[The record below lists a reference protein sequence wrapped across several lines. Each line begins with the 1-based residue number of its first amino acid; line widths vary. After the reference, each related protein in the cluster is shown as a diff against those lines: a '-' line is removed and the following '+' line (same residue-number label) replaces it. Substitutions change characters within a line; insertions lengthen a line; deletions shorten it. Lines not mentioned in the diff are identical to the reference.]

1 MPAVT
6 TIALGLFAIFIA
18 AYTTFSI
25 ALVYHI
31 RRYTTPS
38 DPSQTI
44 ARIFIVL
51 SVIGLGAAAYFFFQV
66 PWEAIRLGFSPT

>member
-1 MPAVT
+1 MT
-6 TIALGLFAIFIA
+6 TVALGLFAIFIA
-18 AYTTFSI
+18 TYATFSI

-31 RRYTTPS
+31 RRYTTS
-38 DPSQTI
+38 GDPSQTI

-66 PWEAIRLGFSPT
+66 PWEVIRLGFPLT